1 MLLGKEI
8 YHNVFHPEMDI
19 YKDYLYINERF
30 FPIGYF
36 AIEAL
41 NVTDESLALLDRYAS
56 AIQTMSVSFLPF
68 ARKGARNKLAAIL
81 PELREN
87 MTNFVRTLCELP
99 PFRSWDAEKE
109 IDKINE
115 YFSDG
120 ALKKVLRLGLD
131 GAFFFQYI
139 DVTTSAPTAI
149 RDFRTAGRFLEEHYL
164 RDLSRWDEPHFATAT
179 YKCFHS
185 DEFSNI
191 ALAQG
196 MDVEAFKL
204 FPTMRSHCSFAHN
217 PDNENQLIFLDTIA
231 LDSYMDFF
239 VYDLLNGMHHGHAPS
254 KCQNCGRYFLTTDA
268 RKPKYCYRKAIQN
281 PHYTCRQ
288 YGAMNQQ
295 KEKNANH
302 PVFQIYKTR
311 TSTIRKHHQRG

>member
-36 AIEAL
+36 AMEAL

-131 GAFFFQYI
+131 GAFFR
-139 DVTTSAPTAI
+139 S
-149 RDFRTAGRFLEEHYL
+149 EE
-164 RDLSRWDEPHFATAT
+164 RRV
-179 YKCFHS
+179 
-185 DEFSNI
+185 
-191 ALAQG
+191 G
-196 MDVEAFKL
+196 
-204 FPTMRSHCSFAHN
+204 
-217 PDNENQLIFLDTIA
+217 
-231 LDSYMDFF
+231 
-239 VYDLLNGMHHGHAPS
+239 
-254 KCQNCGRYFLTTDA
+254 
-268 RKPKYCYRKAIQN
+268 
-281 PHYTCRQ
+281 
-288 YGAMNQQ
+288 
-295 KEKNANH
+295 KEC
-302 PVFQIYKTR
+302 
-311 TSTIRKHHQRG
+311 